1 VRGGLKSQLGVPQ
14 RIRKLE
20 EAVEGQIIKSKS
32 CLKQIKRKIKNVEK
46 SLIAVKL
53 KKLEKLIYKV
63 TYLNM
68 Q

>member
-1 VRGGLKSQLGVPQ
+1 MRGGLKSQLEVPQ

-20 EAVEGQIIKSKS
+20 EAVAGQIIKSRS
-32 CLKQIKRKIKNVEK
+32 CLKQIKCKIKKVEK